1 MKFDKLNKLVR
12 HLESIVSSSPD
23 KTSKMAP
30 IKNVIVIGV
39 SGVRNAA
46 AFGAMV
52 IKLLYN

>member
-1 MKFDKLNKLVR
+1 MMFDKLKKLVR
-12 HLESIVSSSPD
+12 HLESIVRSSPD